1 MTINEPARNDLPITA
16 KARSEDARISS
27 RMSRRTLLSV
37 AAAAS
42 LAGCSSPIV
51 RQKPTPTATRFALDR
66 TATLAADGTVP
77 PSLAQSALPRLTG
90 TAGLSDV
97 ALATPG
103 EAADLVLTFGALP
116 DGYIPTSVGASAV
129 TLLTHL
135 RVPIDNVTASQAKAL
150 LAGGVT
156 DWSSVG
162 APASLPSHPFK
173 LSGLP
178 IPDGVSLAA
187 SAQSAPDVA
196 SLLTALR
203 DAAGKLRARPT
214 RGRRLV
220 AAQPRRGQLVSRP
233 GARQCQC
240 SRVPTIHVDHR
251 RFQSAREAG
260 TCATHAG
267 DRVGAVVASATTTVD
282 MAVVGDIMLGR
293 GVNNQMVSR
302 GDYLFP
308 YRAIHDELQSADLR
322 VANLECTITD
332 LVPVPT
338 DPSTFTFVSSAKAVN
353 GLTYA
358 GFDVLTVA
366 NNHSNG
372 PGPEAFLDMLN
383 TLHSHG
389 IKSCGGG
396 HNIGEARTPAIHQVN
411 GTRIAIL
418 GYDIIPPQGPFATAT
433 ATGLA
438 PVDLTT
444 LPDDINAARAQADL
458 VLPYFH
464 WGIEYTKDPTQE
476 QQQIARAAIDAGAD
490 MVLGNHPHWT
500 QGIETYKGRLIIY
513 SFGNFIFDQD
523 WSRPTEEGMLLHLYW
538 RGATLASIRF
548 VPVIDVSRCQP
559 RVMTPVEAQDLFDR
573 MWSGTDLLASGH
585 YGPEPE

>member
-1 MTINEPARNDLPITA
+1 VTRNEPVRNDPPGAATP
-16 KARSEDARISS
+16 RQGGGHTARIT
-27 RMSRRTLLSV
+27 RRTLLSV
-37 AAAAS
+37 AAAATV
-42 LAGCSSPIV
+42 AGCASPIV
-51 RQKPTPTATRFALDR
+51 HQKPTPTATRFSLYRA
-66 TATLAADGTVP
+66 ATLATDGTVP
-77 PSLAQSALPRLTG
+77 PTLAQSAQQRLTS
-90 TAGLSDV
+90 TAGLSEV
-97 ALATPG
+97 AFAKQG
-103 EAADLVLTFGALP
+103 DAADLMLTYGALP
-116 DGYIPTSVGASAV
+116 SGYVAASVGASAA

-135 RVPIDNVTASQAKAL
+135 RVPLDNITASQAKAL
-150 LAGGVT
+150 LAGAVT
-156 DWSSVG
+156 NWSAVG
-162 APASLPSHPFK
+162 APASLPARPFK
-173 LSGLP
+173 LAGLP
-178 IPDGVSLAA
+178 TPTGVSLPA
-187 SAQSAPDVA
+187 SATSAPNVA

-203 DAAGKLRARPT
+203 GQPGSFALAPLESADWSLRNLGVDGWYPAQGRGNANAPAFPPFTLTIGVSQSLAKQGLVPHALAAVLAP
-214 RGRRLV
+214 L
-220 AAQPRRGQLVSRP
+220 L
-233 GARQCQC
+233 
-240 SRVPTIHVDHR
+240 
-251 RFQSAREAG
+251 
-260 TCATHAG
+260 
-267 DRVGAVVASATTTVD
+267 ASAQTTVD
-282 MAVVGDIMLGR
+282 VAVVGDIMLGR
-293 GVNNQMVSR
+293 GVNNQMVAR

-308 YRAIHDELQSADLR
+308 YRAIHDELHAADLR

-338 DPSTFTFVSSAKAVN
+338 DPATFTFVSSAKAVN

-372 PGPEAFLDMLN
+372 SGPGALLDMLN
-383 TLHSHG
+383 TLHTHG

-396 HNIGEARTPAIHQVN
+396 RNIGEARAPAIHEAN
-411 GTRIAIL
+411 GVRIAIL
-418 GYDIIPPQGPFATAT
+418 GYDIIPPQGPFATAA

-438 PVDLTT
+438 PIDLTT
-444 LPDDINAARAQADL
+444 LPDDVNAARAQADL

-500 QGIETYKGRLIIY
+500 QGIETYKGRLIVY

-523 WSRPTEEGMLLHLYW
+523 WSRPTQEGMLLHLYW
-538 RGATLASIRF
+538 RGATLAGIRF

-559 RVMTPVEAQDLFDR
+559 RIMNPNEAQDLFAR